1 MAAIAHTDRWGNAS
15 AHRVITEDSN
25 ATSRGSMF
33 TLKALPAF
41 ALPNRAI
48 WPTGF
53 RTQPHGMFPTPTRG
67 ASRSY
72 TVKHVT
78 LGKKNRALGYSRAVF
93 PHREQVDEDEP
104 YHVKTSH
111 ITWIQFEG
119 LQITAECE
127 LGWDV
132 VSENYTSTSVTAA
145 VKHLGFQISEEA

>member
-15 AHRVITEDSN
+15 AHRVITDDSN

-78 LGKKNRALGYSRAVF
+78 LGKKKTEHLGTHGRSSHIANKST
-93 PHREQVDEDEP
+93 
-104 YHVKTSH
+104 KTSH